1 MDDWLKSFSVALGF
15 QVDTGSL
22 NTAKKSI
29 ADYEAAVRAAEKRIE
44 DARWAGAKTEEEI
57 AKLTRETNLKE
68 AKEALANAQAI
79 DKAEREA
86 AQKREQRHKD
96 FMSSMSKLALAAT
109 AMATAVSYAAN
120 RVAQSF
126 DHLGFVSQ
134 RTGASVQA
142 LNSLSYAFKQV
153 GGTSDQAISAV
164 ESFTK
169 ALRENS
175 GVKGFVAGLGVDMAK
190 DKTDQLLDTVRILQK
205 HGYDAGSREAAL
217 AGISEENYALLT
229 KYIDQIDRY
238 RAEYNKLTT
247 SLGVDTKQS
256 TEASMGFQRSLTRLQ
271 ATASALGDKLMV
283 SLAPALKAIV
293 DRFQEW
299 IASNPEKVERV
310 MNDISKALVWVAEKI
325 GAMIESITGSDGD
338 EFVKR
343 WDDIVTRTERFAG
356 AVERSVL
363 AIERLLKMTGLLNR
377 EAVPGMGSL
386 VTGYRDW
393 VHRTFGNE
401 AGTPGVVV
409 TPGAKPG
416 PVEDKRTWYERNA
429 PTILGGKPDPNAPA
443 GTRGGV
449 YGRVRH
455 ALGARSAGAQPGD
468 GVETPNQDGM
478 VTVRGHRYRAGAGT
492 NEGRAR
498 VASWLDFAQRD
509 VDKGGLGLQP
519 DKARAVVA
527 GLQGESHAD
536 LRPWSIGDHRNGV
549 PTAFG
554 TAQWRLDRAEGLR
567 RTAAEMG
574 TSWNDIKAQQA
585 WMRKEMVEGRYRGV
599 YESIKGAANGEAAL
613 REYINRYENPADHAG
628 AYAFRK
634 PYLDTLR
641 RQAGKVPVI
650 PERAA
655 QSAIQVTA
663 PKIEVRGGGG
673 ASAAPVINVPG
684 VPRMMQMPNFD
695 VNALTRPDPSL
706 SPAVQN
712 SIQNSTT
719 SKAISQTFN
728 NNTTIHEARNV
739 REAGRMMESTFGRMH
754 NLALENAQSAVA

>member
-29 ADYEAAVRAAEKRIE
+29 ADYEAAVKAAEKRIE

-57 AKLTRETNLKE
+57 AKLTRDTNLKE

-79 DKAEREA
+79 DKAEKEA

-109 AMATAVSYAAN
+109 AMATAISYAAN

-142 LNSLSYAFKQV
+142 LNSLGYAFKQV
-153 GGTSDQAISAV
+153 GGSSEQAISAV

-175 GVKGFVAGLGVDMAK
+175 GVKGFVAGLGVDMTK
-190 DKTDQLLDTVRILQK
+190 DKTDQLLDTVRILQG

-293 DRFQEW
+293 DRFQNW

-325 GAMIESITGSDGD
+325 GELIESFTGSDGD

-409 TPGAKPG
+409 APGAKSG
-416 PVEDKRTWYERNA
+416 PVEDKRTWYERYA

-443 GTRGGV
+443 DSRGGLRARAARALRGDQSGGV
-449 YGRVRH
+449 AANPGAYKDVLDHIARSEGTAKAPGGGYNTSLGYGRYLPGGQEQTLTTKTLNEILQ
-455 ALGARSAGAQPGD
+455 LGNYMRRQPGN
-468 GVETPNQDGM
+468 PNSSAM
-478 VTVRGHRYRAGAGT
+478 
-492 NEGRAR
+492 
-498 VASWLDFAQRD
+498 
-509 VDKGGLGLQP
+509 
-519 DKARAVVA
+519 
-527 GLQGESHAD
+527 
-536 LRPWSIGDHRNGV
+536 
-549 PTAFG
+549 
-554 TAQWRLDRAEGLR
+554 
-567 RTAAEMG
+567 
-574 TSWNDIKAQQA
+574 
-585 WMRKEMVEGRYRGV
+585 GRYQIVG
-599 YESIKGAANGEAAL
+599 
-613 REYINRYENPADHAG
+613 
-628 AYAFRK
+628 
-634 PYLDTLR
+634 DTLR
-641 RQAGKVPVI
+641 DQMRKLGLKGTDLFDEKMQDRIGANLARQRGASSVGLRQEWASLVGANNRIAVELMQKVDPKASTMPLERQPSPGAV
-650 PERAA
+650 ERAA
-655 QSAIQVTA
+655 QSSIHVTS
-663 PKIEVRGGGG
+663 PKIEVQGGTS
-673 ASAAPVINVPG
+673 SAAPVINVPG
-684 VPRMMQMPNFD
+684 LPRMMQMPNFD
-695 VNALTRPDPSL
+695 VKDYMQPAPSAAY
-706 SPAVQN
+706 SVTN
-712 SIQNSTT
+712 NGGNT
-719 SKAISQTFN
+719 SKAVHQTFN

-754 NLALENAQSAVA
+754 NLALENAQSATV

>member
-15 QVDTGSL
+15 QVDAGSL

-29 ADYEAAVRAAEKRIE
+29 ADYEAAVKAAEKRIE

-68 AKEALANAQAI
+68 AKEALANAQAV
-79 DKAEREA
+79 DKAEKEA

-142 LNSLSYAFKQV
+142 LNSLGYAFKQV
-153 GGTSDQAISAV
+153 GGSSEQAISAV

-175 GVKGFVAGLGVDMAK
+175 GVKGFVAGLGVDMTK
-190 DKTDQLLDTVRILQK
+190 DKTDQLLDTVRILQG

-401 AGTPGVVV
+401 TGAPGVVV

-443 GTRGGV
+443 
-449 YGRVRH
+449 
-455 ALGARSAGAQPGD
+455 
-468 GVETPNQDGM
+468 VERT
-478 VTVRGHRYRAGAGT
+478 
-492 NEGRAR
+492 
-498 VASWLDFAQRD
+498 
-509 VDKGGLGLQP
+509 
-519 DKARAVVA
+519 
-527 GLQGESHAD
+527 
-536 LRPWSIGDHRNGV
+536 
-549 PTAFG
+549 
-554 TAQWRLDRAEGLR
+554 GLR
-567 RTAAEMG
+567 RRGDRNAEAIGRLNPRAAEG
-574 TSWNDIKAQQA
+574 P
-585 WMRKEMVEGRYRGV
+585 GRYRPEYKLSDADLSQRTADIIAGEAIRRNP
-599 YESIKGAANGEAAL
+599 ESIDAVINNMLNRVGSKGWGPSRNLQEVATAPGQYEAAWKGS
-613 REYINRYENPADHAG
+613 G
-628 AYAFRK
+628 ASPSETEFIRSRIRAIASGGIPDNTNGSNAFRASGYRGPWFQRNANAPVVGGNRFGYEPGVPNGPYAPYSTPKDVPTPK
-634 PYLDTLR
+634 PSD
-641 RQAGKVPVI
+641 ASAFPIKVTAAASPD
-650 PERAA
+650 RAA
-655 QSAIQVTA
+655 QSSIHVTS
-663 PKIEVRGGGG
+663 PKIEVQGG
-673 ASAAPVINVPG
+673 ASSAAPVINVPG
-684 VPRMMQMPNFD
+684 LPRMMQMPNFD
-695 VNALTRPDPSL
+695 VKDYMQPAPSAAY
-706 SPAVQN
+706 SVTN
-712 SIQNSTT
+712 NGGNT
-719 SKAISQTFN
+719 SKAVHQTFN

-754 NLALENAQSAVA
+754 NLALENAQSATV